1 MLESRGG
8 WEELDMA
15 SSSIEA
21 TSRANQDPP
30 IEEVPIE
37 ELLKHRGRWVAF
49 SPDGRRIVAS
59 SANLAELDALV
70 QAAGE
75 DPEKVLFEQIPDG
88 DFIQSGAE
96 LT

>member
-1 MLESRGG
+1 
-8 WEELDMA
+8 MA
-15 SSSIEA
+15 SPISQA
-21 TSRANQDPP
+21 TSRDSQTIVED
-30 IEEVPIE
+30 VPID

-59 SANLAELDALV
+59 SANLRELDALI

-75 DPEKVLFEQIPDG
+75 DPEEVLFEQIPDG

-96 LT
+96 LS